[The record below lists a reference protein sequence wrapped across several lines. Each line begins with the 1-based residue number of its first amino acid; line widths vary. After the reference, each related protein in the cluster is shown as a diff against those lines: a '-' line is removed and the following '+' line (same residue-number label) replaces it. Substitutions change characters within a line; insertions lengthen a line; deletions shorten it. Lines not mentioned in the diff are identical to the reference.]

1 MGKIENGLN
10 EPDNKNLEIM
20 ATKLFE
26 TTGGDVLESPLS
38 KIYKF
43 DSTTNF
49 LTGKKL
55 IKNIA
60 TGKIVIKADE
70 SAVYAVDKTV

>member
-1 MGKIENGLN
+1 MVKIENGLN
-10 EPDNKNLEIM
+10 EPDNKNLETM

>member
-1 MGKIENGLN
+1 MT
-10 EPDNKNLEIM
+10 
-20 ATKLFE
+20 TKLFE
-26 TTGGDVLESPLS
+26 TTGGDILESPAD

-49 LTGKKL
+49 TEGKKL

-60 TGKIVIKADE
+60 TGKIVIKANE
-70 SAVYAVDKTV
+70 SAAYAVNKI

>member
-1 MGKIENGLN
+1 
-10 EPDNKNLEIM
+10 M

-26 TTGGDVLESPLS
+26 TTGGDVLESPAD

-49 LTGKKL
+49 TAGKKL